1 MIKLTFYKLN
11 LNGGSRVELQKIT
24 RSYRTH
30 RHDLTSSTSQHLQQG
45 LTNPEY
51 SIVLHKTYPTKRK
64 DSKDMLVLRKAVEL
78 EKRSFAEKLYYAW
91 ILTFNILNK
100 F

>member
-1 MIKLTFYKLN
+1 
-11 LNGGSRVELQKIT
+11 
-24 RSYRTH
+24 
-30 RHDLTSSTSQHLQQG
+30 
-45 LTNPEY
+45 
-51 SIVLHKTYPTKRK
+51 
-64 DSKDMLVLRKAVEL
+64 MLALKEVAEL